1 MGKSQTHNKVAR
13 QRIRKFK
20 RDIKP
25 PLETR
30 PISYESDIDDDEIA
44 NSKSNEGI
52 SALLIKSTTS
62 VPPRYSMTQNIR
74 NLVISNIT
82 AMVNASNEEELKD
95 ITPDMS
101 TSMSAALAANKN
113 AADTNIGAP
122 AALEIPILNNT
133 ELEE

>member
-1 MGKSQTHNKVAR
+1 
-13 QRIRKFK
+13 
-20 RDIKP
+20 
-25 PLETR
+25 
-30 PISYESDIDDDEIA
+30 
-44 NSKSNEGI
+44 
-52 SALLIKSTTS
+52 
-62 VPPRYSMTQNIR
+62 MTQNIR